1 MIIYYKQI
9 SEGYEDQKR
18 FEIMQKV
25 GLSRREVRSSVRR
38 QILMVF
44 FLPLLMA
51 MLHITMAFPMI
62 RRMLLL
68 FGMTNTKLFIGCT
81 AGTTFAH
88 VTKRIQR
95 YSIILEHLISP
106 EGAFPV
112 FGRSITYRT
121 GVLQP
126 LALIVWKG
134 LLPEELSNG
143 QVRTAMTAVIKR
155 MFADGQNFNEKG
167 FLTLGF
173 NGKQPHSKNIG

>member
-1 MIIYYKQI
+1 
-9 SEGYEDQKR
+9 
-18 FEIMQKV
+18 
-25 GLSRREVRSSVRR
+25 
-38 QILMVF
+38 
-44 FLPLLMA
+44 
-51 MLHITMAFPMI
+51 
-62 RRMLLL
+62 MLLNVSNVIVL
-68 FGMTNTKLFIGCT
+68 F
-81 AGTTFAH
+81 
-88 VTKRIQR
+88 
-95 YSIILEHLISP
+95 LEHLISP

-173 NGKQPHSKNIG
+173 NGKQPHTANVYTNNGSLYLASLAFLPLGLSADHPFGLPLVNLGLPKGLGRRRISKDHTYYEKHSMNYQ

>member
-1 MIIYYKQI
+1 MQIKFGENTNINFESRILSEKSFYSLYGSFFFIGIYLGMMFVIATVLIIYYKQI

-62 RRMLLL
+62 RRLLLL

-81 AGTTFAH
+81 AGTVLIFA
-88 VTKRIQR
+88 VV
-95 YSIILEHLISP
+95 YGLI
-106 EGAFPV
+106 
-112 FGRSITYRT
+112 Y
-121 GVLQP
+121 L
-126 LALIVWKG
+126 
-134 LLPEELSNG
+134 
-143 QVRTAMTAVIKR
+143 MTARSYYHIVERK
-155 MFADGQNFNEKG
+155 
-167 FLTLGF
+167 
-173 NGKQPHSKNIG
+173 